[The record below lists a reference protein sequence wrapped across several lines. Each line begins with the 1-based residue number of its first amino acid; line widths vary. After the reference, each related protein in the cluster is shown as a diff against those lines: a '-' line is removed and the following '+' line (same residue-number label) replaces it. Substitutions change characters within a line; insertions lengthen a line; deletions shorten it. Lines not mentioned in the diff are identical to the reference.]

1 MTACLSSR
9 HIICVCVHVY
19 GVAAKRLPKIGVGG
33 GGGGGGGGGN
43 LIEEEAKLPA
53 AAVELLPAQ
62 STAPNPN
69 PVSLHHA
76 VSSPLAFT
84 MDQKYLVGVT
94 KPWRELAAMTASS
107 PSGLR
112 VLEQAVLYASRSRS
126 PSEWSLYVANLKGTA
141 FNTWRSELECP
152 RASLERR

>member
-94 KPWRELAAMTASS
+94 KPWRELAAMTSQFAFRT
-107 PSGLR
+107 PR
-112 VLEQAVLYASRSRS
+112 ARASRAVRESQPQPQRMVS
-126 PSEWSLYVANLKGTA
+126 LRGQSERHFL
-141 FNTWRSELECP
+141 
-152 RASLERR
+152 